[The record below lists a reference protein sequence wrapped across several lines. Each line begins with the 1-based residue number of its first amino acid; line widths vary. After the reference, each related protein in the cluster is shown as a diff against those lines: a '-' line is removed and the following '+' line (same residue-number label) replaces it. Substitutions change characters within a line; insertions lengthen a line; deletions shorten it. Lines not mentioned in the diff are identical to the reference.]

1 MLQPGSRLATYEV
14 GERLA
19 VGGMGEVYLCRYR
32 LLDRIDAVK
41 VLRPHI
47 VTVYTADEVDG
58 QLYLAME
65 PVPGADLAALI
76 KRDGGLEPRSARWPT
91 LSTSS
96 PPTAHRWPA
105 FRVRQGPRRGAGR
118 CVSPMG

>member
-19 VGGMGEVYLCRYR
+19 VGGMGEVYLCRHR

-76 KRDGGLEPRSARWPT
+76 KRDGGLEPR
-91 LSTSS
+91 
-96 PPTAHRWPA
+96 
-105 FRVRQGPRRGAGR
+105 
-118 CVSPMG
+118 